1 MNNQIFANKGM
12 FVLGSAID
20 LTIKVT
26 FCEKDMS
33 VIELLQIFQGADNQ
47 KKYELVA
54 FNTYRDLKM
63 YVHYTKE
70 SFDEKVN
77 QLWDD
82 NLQARKG

>member
-12 FVLGSAID
+12 FVLGSTID

-33 VIELLQIFQGADNQ
+33 VLELLEIFQGADNQ
-47 KKYELVA
+47 KKYKIIG
-54 FNTYRDLKM
+54 FNTYRSLKT
-63 YVHYTKE
+63 YVHYIKE

-77 QLWDD
+77 QLWDE
-82 NLQARKG
+82 NL